1 MTRPKDTRPTDEK
14 QPLFGRIPAS
24 LLPKLRGL
32 THLDVH
38 VFTVLSVLANFKR
51 EPLGE
56 VCMGISAIA
65 RQIGIHRKSLYRSL
79 GHLEASGLVSWG
91 HSKCVMVTH
100 YTGHGDTPPVSL
112 GHADQPQ
119 LPIESSTS
127 KAPIRSE
134 EDHKKQKAATA
145 TNGGQEKPK
154 APVRKKRVPRQKP
167 FLYWDDRD
175 RIKARED
182 DPRFVAWFKKW
193 AEALGSEDRV
203 DEETEKAIEWL
214 RARPKAVAKMK
225 SYPQFMDRW
234 LEKEIPE

>member
-1 MTRPKDTRPTDEK
+1 MTKPKDTVSTAEK
-14 QPLFGRIPAS
+14 QQLFGRIPAN

-56 VCMGISAIA
+56 VCMSIAAIA
-65 RQIGIHRKSLYRSL
+65 REVGIPRKSLYRSL

-100 YTGHGDTPPVSL
+100 YLSHGDTPPVSS

-134 EDHKKQKAATA
+134 EDHKKQKAAA
-145 TNGGQEKPK
+145 AKKKPRRKPRSCVYWNNEEKRLGTVKSHP
-154 APVRKKRVPRQKP
+154 AEETWWA
-167 FLYWDDRD
+167 YWVG
-175 RIKARED
+175 E
-182 DPRFVAWFKKW
+182 
-193 AEALGSEDRV
+193 LGSEERLEVEFTKANKWLLRHPARIARTKNFQKLMDNWLNKEV
-203 DEETEKAIEWL
+203 NGEEA
-214 RARPKAVAKMK
+214 
-225 SYPQFMDRW
+225 
-234 LEKEIPE
+234 